1 MRGVTFSEF
10 GNGQNVDM
18 FVPSIRC
25 IARTPMIEAVET
37 AKKIRQKFTKD
48 LYVWCDYSVQHMYSQ
63 IAMQG
68 FKMAGIDFVAAIVLS
83 NDLSKRENDCTIA
96 YCEARGIRYELFPI
110 DVPALFDGDEFEYYG
125 EKSTTQPK

>member
-18 FVPSIRC
+18 FVQAPDVLP
-25 IARTPMIEAVET
+25 RTPMIEAVET
-37 AKKIRQKFTKD
+37 AKKIRQKYTKD

-68 FKMAGIDFVAAIVLS
+68 FKMAGIDFVAAIP
-83 NDLSKRENDCTIA
+83 
-96 YCEARGIRYELFPI
+96 F
-110 DVPALFDGDEFEYYG
+110 
-125 EKSTTQPK
+125 